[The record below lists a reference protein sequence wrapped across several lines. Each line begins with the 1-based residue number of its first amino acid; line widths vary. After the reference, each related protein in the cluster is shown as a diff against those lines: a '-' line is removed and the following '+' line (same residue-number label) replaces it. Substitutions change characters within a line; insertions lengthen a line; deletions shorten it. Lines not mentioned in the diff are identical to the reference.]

1 MSKRLQVLI
10 NESEYAQIQQIAAR
24 KNITVAEWVRHA
36 LREAKREEPAK
47 SGRLKLDVRGI
58 PQHDIRRFKYP
69 DVFDRS
75 TYCRYAAPKNL

>member
-47 SGRLKLDVRGI
+47 SGRLKLDAVRRSLQFGF
-58 PQHDIRRFKYP
+58 PSGDIEKMLDEIESGYS
-69 DVFDRS
+69 S
-75 TYCRYAAPKNL
+75 T